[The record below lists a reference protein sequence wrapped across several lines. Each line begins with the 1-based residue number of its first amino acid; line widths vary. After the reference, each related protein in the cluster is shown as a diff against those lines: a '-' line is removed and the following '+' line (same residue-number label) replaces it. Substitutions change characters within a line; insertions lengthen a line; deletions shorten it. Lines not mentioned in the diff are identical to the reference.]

1 MKIAIAGYGVEGKSN
16 YEYFSKLGDVTI
28 VDEKASK
35 ETLPDGVLNLLGE
48 GVFGQ
53 LTGYDMV
60 VRTAGLAPNKITTD
74 GKIWSATNE
83 FFAHCPAPIIGVT
96 GTKGKGTT
104 SMLIAEIL
112 RASGK
117 TVHLVGNIGTPALSV
132 LPQITPSDIVVY
144 ELSSFQLWDLER
156 SPKVAV
162 VLLVEPDHL
171 NVHADFDDYVMAKA
185 NIAAHQQPDDTLIYH
200 PNNEQSARIAATSS
214 AAHKLQFM
222 TPDAAYIV
230 NGEVRIGDETICRVD
245 EVGLLGEFNL
255 QNICAAISAA
265 WQFTHDIAA
274 IATTVRRF
282 KGLPHRLEFVAEKEG
297 VRFYN
302 DSFSSA
308 PTATMAAITA
318 FAEPIVLIVGGF
330 DRGIDLTPLAKSI
343 AETKN
348 VARVLVIGQIRE
360 RLVATLEAESV
371 KNVEKVEETKMETIV
386 HRAVQVAKPGDIVL
400 LSPGCASFDMFK
412 DFYDRGDQFK
422 QAVEGL

>member
-1 MKIAIAGYGVEGKSN
+1 MKIAIAGYGIEGKSN

-35 ETLPDGVLNLLGE
+35 EVLPDGALNLLGE
-48 GVFGQ
+48 GVFEQ
-53 LTGYDMV
+53 LAGYDMV
-60 VRTAGLAPNKITTD
+60 VRTAGLAPNKIKTD
-74 GKIWSATNE
+74 GKVWSATNE
-83 FFAHCPAPIIGVT
+83 FFARCPAPIIGVT

-104 SMLIAEIL
+104 STLITEIL

-132 LPQITPSDIVVY
+132 LSSISPDDIVVY

-156 SPKVAV
+156 SPKVSV

-171 NVHADFDDYVMAKA
+171 NVHAGFDDYVLAKA
-185 NIAAHQQPDDTLIYH
+185 NIAAHQRPNDVVIYH

-214 AAHKLQFM
+214 AQHKLRFM

-230 NGEVRIGDETICRVD
+230 DGAVRIDNEVICRTD

-255 QNICAAISAA
+255 QNVCAAISAA
-265 WQFTHDIAA
+265 WQFTHDITA
-274 IATTVRRF
+274 IATTVRHF
-282 KGLPHRLEFVAEKEG
+282 KGLPHRLEFVTEKAG

-308 PTATMAAITA
+308 PTATMAAVTA
-318 FAEPIVLIVGGF
+318 FNEPIILILGGF
-330 DRGIDLTPLAKSI
+330 DRGIDLTSLAKAI
-343 AETKN
+343 AATKN
-348 VARVLVIGQIRE
+348 IAQVLVIGQIRE
-360 RLVATLEAESV
+360 RLAAALKAESV
-371 KNVEKVEETKMETIV
+371 KNMEIIDDTKMNVIV
-386 HRAVQVAKPGDIVL
+386 RRAAEIAKPGDVVL

-412 DFYDRGDQFK
+412 DFYDRGEQFK
-422 QAVEGL
+422 QAVGEM

>member
-1 MKIAIAGYGVEGKSN
+1 MKIAIAGYGIEGKSN

-35 ETLPDGVLNLLGE
+35 EVLPDGALNLLGE
-48 GVFGQ
+48 GVFEQ
-53 LTGYDMV
+53 LAGYDMV
-60 VRTAGLAPNKITTD
+60 VRTAGLAPNKIKTD
-74 GKIWSATNE
+74 GKVWSATNE
-83 FFAHCPAPIIGVT
+83 FFARCPAPIIGVT

-104 SMLIAEIL
+104 STLITEIL

-132 LPQITPSDIVVY
+132 LSSISPDDIVVY

-156 SPKVAV
+156 SPKVSV

-171 NVHADFDDYVMAKA
+171 NVHADFDDYVLAKA
-185 NIAAHQQPDDTLIYH
+185 NIAAHQHPNDVVIYH

-214 AAHKLQFM
+214 ARHKLRFM

-230 NGEVRIGDETICRVD
+230 DGAVCIDNEMICRTD

-255 QNICAAISAA
+255 QNVCAAISAA
-265 WQFTHDIAA
+265 WQFTHDITA
-274 IATTVRRF
+274 IATTVRHF
-282 KGLPHRLEFVAEKEG
+282 KGLPHRLEFVTEKAG

-308 PTATMAAITA
+308 PTATMAAVTA
-318 FAEPIVLIVGGF
+318 FNEPIVLILGGF
-330 DRGIDLTPLAKSI
+330 DRGIDLTSLAKAI
-343 AETKN
+343 AATKN
-348 VARVLVIGQIRE
+348 IAQILVIGQIRE
-360 RLVATLEAESV
+360 RLAAALKAESV
-371 KNVEKVEETKMETIV
+371 KNMEIIDDTKMNVIV
-386 HRAVQVAKPGDIVL
+386 RRAAEIAKPGDVVL

-412 DFYDRGDQFK
+412 DFYDRGEQFK
-422 QAVEGL
+422 QAVGEM